1 MSRDSTDH
9 VWSGRIEDDALLRG
23 RGRFGDDV
31 RPDGVAAAAFVRSP
45 HAHARIRAIDV
56 AAAKAAPGVLA
67 VITGADLAGANFA
80 TLSQAVPLPG
90 RDGKMAV
97 SPHRPV
103 LASERVLHVGEPVA
117 LVVAEILTA
126 AQDAAERVSVDYEPL
141 PAVTDASAAVG
152 RGAPQLWPQA
162 PANVAFDWSA
172 PAR

>member
-1 MSRDSTDH
+1 MSRDSTHH

-31 RPDGVAAAAFVRSP
+31 RPDGVAAAAFVRAP

-56 AAAKAAPGVLA
+56 AAAKTAPGVLA
-67 VITGADLAGANFA
+67 VITGADLAGENF
-80 TLSQAVPLPG
+80 TTVSQAVPLPG

-117 LVVAEILTA
+117 LVVAETPAA
-126 AQDAAERVSVDYEPL
+126 AQDAVECVAVDYEPL
-141 PAVTDASAAVG
+141 PTVTDASAALAP
-152 RGAPQLWPQA
+152 GAPQ
-162 PANVAFDWSA
+162 
-172 PAR
+172 

>member
-1 MSRDSTDH
+1 MSHDPTY

-31 RPDGVAAAAFVRSP
+31 RPEGAAAAVFVRSP

-56 AAAKAAPGVLA
+56 AAAKAVPGLLA
-67 VITGADLAGANFA
+67 VITGANLTGENYA

-103 LASERVLHVGEPVA
+103 LASERVMHVGEPV
-117 LVVAEILTA
+117 
-126 AQDAAERVSVDYEPL
+126 D
-141 PAVTDASAAVG
+141 G
-152 RGAPQLWPQA
+152 CRG
-162 PANVAFDWSA
+162 
-172 PAR
+172 